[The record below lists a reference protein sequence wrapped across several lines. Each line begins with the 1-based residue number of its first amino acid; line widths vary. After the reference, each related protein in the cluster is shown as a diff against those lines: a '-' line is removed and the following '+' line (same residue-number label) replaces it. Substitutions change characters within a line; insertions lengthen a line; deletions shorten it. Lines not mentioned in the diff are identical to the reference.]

1 MVQPKRNNLTAVWL
15 CSNNNMA
22 PRLEYLRPPSPQHLR
37 NTSAVLSRC
46 LAPPFA
52 APLILVPCIIKG
64 MLFGAIFWSVYADKH
79 GRQRAFLLSLICFVV
94 AGLATALAWSAN
106 AVIVLRTIV
115 GFGVGGNIPVTNVLL
130 AEFLPTSQRGA
141 VICRVIGVIVGLGIA
156 LLALVGL
163 ALSRALGPG

>member
-1 MVQPKRNNLTAVWL
+1 
-15 CSNNNMA
+15 
-22 PRLEYLRPPSPQHLR
+22 
-37 NTSAVLSRC
+37 
-46 LAPPFA
+46 
-52 APLILVPCIIKG
+52 

-106 AVIVLRTIV
+106 AMIVLRTIV

-130 AEFLPTSQRGA
+130 AEFLPTSQRGT
-141 VICRVIGVIVGLGIA
+141 VICRVIGVILGMSIV
-156 LLALVGL
+156 LLAVVGL